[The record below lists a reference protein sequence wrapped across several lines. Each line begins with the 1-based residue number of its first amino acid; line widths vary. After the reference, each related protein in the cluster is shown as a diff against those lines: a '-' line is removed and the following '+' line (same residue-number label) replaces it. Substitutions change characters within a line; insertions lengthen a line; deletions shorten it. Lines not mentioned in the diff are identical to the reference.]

1 MSTNVVILTGRTV
14 RAPKIME
21 NKNGGKTVLMTL
33 AVNRGKDRDGKQ
45 LVDYIQTKAFVSK
58 DAKSNGP
65 YDYIG
70 KGQLITVEAQLRSG
84 SYKDENG
91 EMVYTTD
98 VVINNSGV
106 SLLERSRAK
115 EGEAE
120 AAHEEVPVE
129 PVDVESLSDED
140 LPF

>member
-1 MSTNVVILTGRTV
+1 MSVNIVSLVGRTT
-14 RAPKIME
+14 RFPKIMD

-33 AVNRGKDRDGKQ
+33 AVNRGKDKKGEPM
-45 LVDYIQTKAFVSK
+45 VDYIQVKGFVAI

-70 KGQLITVEAQLRSG
+70 KGQLIAIEAQLRSG
-84 SYKDENG
+84 SYEKDG

-98 VVINNSGV
+98 VVINNGGV
-106 SLLERSRAK
+106 SLLERSRAN
-115 EGEAE
+115 EGDPEAPADE
-120 AAHEEVPVE
+120 A
-129 PVDVESLSDED
+129 PVDVETISDED